1 MNDKK
6 REILLNLLFD
16 SVKKDLNKKDFERIE
31 NAVCSF
37 QKNMNQA
44 LLEFKKDCFFF
55 MSLLKKDLCVDD
67 VKVSF
72 KDFFT
77 PRLNELE
84 LTDTDKKKLIIALG
98 IAFIEFKSAKE

>member
-1 MNDKK
+1 MNDK
-6 REILLNLLFD
+6 NFD
-16 SVKKDLNKKDFERIE
+16 SVKKALDKKDFERIE
-31 NAVCSF
+31 KAVCSF

-44 LLEFKKDCFFF
+44 LLEFKKETIFF

-72 KDFFT
+72 KDVFT

-98 IAFIEFKSAKE
+98 MAFAEFKSVQGEFHE